1 MSLISL
7 KHIPLKQASGKKV
20 TTYTKHDGEYCEMEM
35 LGNGRIFFMV
45 KTVVH
50 SRFFSSQTISPLATW
65 LDEQMESSLGMFW
78 GLDVYAC
85 SGEQENLGSKC
96 AVCFLSLLNPTLG
109 SFHKAFY

>member
-1 MSLISL
+1 
-7 KHIPLKQASGKKV
+7 
-20 TTYTKHDGEYCEMEM
+20 MEM
-35 LGNGRIFFMV
+35 LGNGRIFFFMV

-50 SRFFSSQTISPLATW
+50 SRLFSSQTISPLATW

-78 GLDVYAC
+78 GLDIYVC

-109 SFHKAFY
+109 SFHKAFSLKLYLMERVRKRVRQYPGEVLSV